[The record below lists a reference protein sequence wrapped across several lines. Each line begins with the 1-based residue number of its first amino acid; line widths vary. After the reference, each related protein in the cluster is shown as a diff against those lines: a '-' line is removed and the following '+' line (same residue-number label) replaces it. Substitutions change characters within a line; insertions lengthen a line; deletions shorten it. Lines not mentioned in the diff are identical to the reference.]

1 MVWYSHHFKNFPQ
14 FSQLQIGTYQEH
26 CQWLTTEAFA
36 ICHGDW
42 IPCCYSCWPSTTPEG
57 VQDGVRHSV
66 LQGIWW
72 DRSLDSWMVLG
83 TDFIISILASPYI
96 YRSTKS
102 LHGDIRPSSLTKN
115 PFVNWVLH
123 GIELP
128 LHQNFV
134 YWLSSTAAL
143 EQSLR
148 AIWDAASWAAVLILP
163 QLNLTHNF
171 QVVHLFQSTQMKM
184 EKLYTV
190 SKNQTGSWLW
200 LRSWT
205 PYCQT

>member
-1 MVWYSHHFKNFPQ
+1 MVMKWPPKYGRIYDHKGWATNWHLPKALPTSEQQSHWL
-14 FSQLQIGTYQEH
+14 SSSMEIVLLQL
-26 CQWLTTEAFA
+26 LTFNTS
-36 ICHGDW
+36 W
-42 IPCCYSCWPSTTPEG
+42 G
-57 VQDGVRHSV
+57 VQGGVRHSV

-83 TDFIISILASPYI
+83 TYFIISILASPHI
-96 YRSTKS
+96 LRSIKS

-148 AIWDAASWAAVLILP
+148 AIWDAVSWAAVLVLP
-163 QLNLTHNF
+163 QIKWNSQLLSCTSF
-171 QVVHLFQSTQMKM
+171 F
-184 EKLYTV
+184 
-190 SKNQTGSWLW
+190 
-200 LRSWT
+200 
-205 PYCQT
+205 